1 MGEID
6 ILVNNAALQYNLD
19 FSGYDAAKIRTIFQ
33 VNLGGYLRMS
43 QRVLSPMRQKGWG
56 RIIHISSVH
65 AKRPTTF
72 DFCYSMTKGAI
83 KMLTRELAL
92 ECGGT
97 GITVNS
103 LELGAVE
110 IGVKSGN
117 PQSVITGEQ
126 AGLKPL
132 FPYRPERPWGRII
145 QPEQVAPAVM
155 FLASEGADCING
167 AALRLDDAA
176 MLL

>member
-1 MGEID
+1 
-6 ILVNNAALQYNLD
+6 
-19 FSGYDAAKIRTIFQ
+19 
-33 VNLGGYLRMS
+33 
-43 QRVLSPMRQKGWG
+43 
-56 RIIHISSVH
+56 
-65 AKRPTTF
+65 
-72 DFCYSMTKGAI
+72 
-83 KMLTRELAL
+83 MLTRDLAL